1 MNDNH
6 HGGAAMAPADD
17 ERPTARIVMLADLPV
32 GTTPAGPA
40 LAAGNFSL
48 VEDVK
53 VRVEAR
59 LGGAD
64 ISIAELFALKRDSV
78 LALDAALDAPIE
90 LRLGGKVVALGQLVA
105 VDDRFGLRITEVLAA
120 AATERKA

>member
-6 HGGAAMAPADD
+6 HGAAAMAPADD
-17 ERPTARIVMLADLPV
+17 ERPSARIVMLPDLPP
-32 GTTPAGPA
+32 GAAPNGPA
-40 LAAGNFSL
+40 LAAGNFAL

-53 VRVEAR
+53 VKVEAR

-64 ISIAELFALKRDSV
+64 ISIAELFSLKRDSV

-90 LRLGGKVVALGQLVA
+90 LRLGGKVVAVGHLVA

-120 AATERKA
+120 PATERKA

>member
-1 MNDNH
+1 MNDNNL
-6 HGGAAMAPADD
+6 GAAAMAPADD
-17 ERPTARIVMLADLPV
+17 ERPTARIVMLADLPS
-32 GTTPAGPA
+32 GTPAGAA
-40 LAAGNFSL
+40 LVAGNFSL

-53 VRVEAR
+53 VKLDAR

-105 VDDRFGLRITEVLAA
+105 VDDRFGLRVTEVLAA
-120 AATERKA
+120 AATERKV